1 MAWVDYRKA
10 FDMVPHSW
18 MLHCMTI
25 FGVAQNL
32 IELIL
37 NSMSQW
43 KTTLSAGRAVLC
55 EVHIK
60 RGRKDADSCG

>member
-1 MAWVDYRKA
+1 
-10 FDMVPHSW
+10 
-18 MLHCMTI
+18 MTI

-32 IELIL
+32 IELIQ

-43 KTTLSAGRAVLC
+43 KTTLSAGRAVLG

-60 RGRKDADSCG
+60 RGIFQEYSANSGVTKNKGGI